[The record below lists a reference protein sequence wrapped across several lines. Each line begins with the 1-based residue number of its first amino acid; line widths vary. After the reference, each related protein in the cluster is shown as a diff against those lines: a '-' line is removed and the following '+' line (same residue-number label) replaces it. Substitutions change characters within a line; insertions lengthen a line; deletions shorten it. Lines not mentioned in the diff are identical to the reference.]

1 MGNKFDCAY
10 NELMAGIKE
19 NGGLDDFLALQD
31 IQRRR
36 IFINDEIDSDSVQF
50 ACDWIMTYNYED
62 RETPPEERKQIMLY
76 IDTVGGSVDAGFKL
90 IDTILLSKTEIRVVC
105 MEHCYS
111 MGFLIFLAGHKR
123 YASKH
128 AKFLLH
134 DGSTFIWDS
143 SSKVR
148 DRVEFETKADDAVR
162 QYVIERSTISE
173 EEYDKNTRREWYMF
187 ADEAKKNG
195 VVDFIVGEDCGIEEV
210 C

>member
-1 MGNKFDCAY
+1 MSAWSIAT
-10 NELMAGIKE
+10 L
-19 NGGLDDFLALQD
+19 
-31 IQRRR
+31 
-36 IFINDEIDSDSVQF
+36 
-50 ACDWIMTYNYED
+50 
-62 RETPPEERKQIMLY
+62 
-76 IDTVGGSVDAGFKL
+76 
-90 IDTILLSKTEIRVVC
+90 
-105 MEHCYS
+105 
-111 MGFLIFLAGHKR
+111 
-123 YASKH
+123 
-128 AKFLLH
+128 
-134 DGSTFIWDS
+134 WDS